1 IACDGYVNSAPY
13 SHDSRVV
20 LKNQLKRLDDKGWT
34 LNTGLEPEFYLFKRN
49 ADGSLGPVDDTD
61 TLTKPCYDYKGL
73 SRSRE
78 FLETLV

>member
-1 IACDGYVNSAPY
+1 
-13 SHDSRVV
+13 
-20 LKNQLKRLDDKGWT
+20 
-34 LNTGLEPEFYLFKRN
+34 TGLEPEFYLFKRN

-78 FLETLV
+78 FLETLVESLQAIGMDVYQIDHEDANGQFEINYTY